1 MQRNILEYLEH
12 TVCRVPEKIALSAD
26 DGELTFWEVQNQ
38 AQSIGSKMIRDDH
51 YKQPIVVFMKKHPKS
66 ITAFLGT
73 IYAGCYYVPLD
84 ADMPRYR
91 IELILKNLNPTA
103 CICDDTTFSVAK
115 ELNHIG
121 QNYS

>member
-26 DGELTFWEVQNQ
+26 DGELTFREVQNQ
-38 AQSIGSKMIRDDH
+38 AQSIGTKMIRDGH
-51 YKQPIVVFMKKHPKS
+51 YKQPIVVFMKKHPKT

-84 ADMPRYR
+84 ADMPQYR
-91 IELILKNLNPTA
+91 IELILQSLNPPPASST
-103 CICDDTTFSVAK
+103 I
-115 ELNHIG
+115 LHIL
-121 QNYS
+121 SPKS